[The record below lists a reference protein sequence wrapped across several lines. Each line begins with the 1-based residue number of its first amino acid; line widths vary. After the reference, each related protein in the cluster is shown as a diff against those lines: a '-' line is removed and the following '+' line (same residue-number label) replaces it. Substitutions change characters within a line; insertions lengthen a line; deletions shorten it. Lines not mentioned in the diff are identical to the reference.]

1 MYDKVEFV
9 DRTNIDIDFILSS
22 FKLEKGQNLCQQLI
36 ASKPNNFA

>member
-22 FKLEKGQNLCQQLI
+22 FKLEKGQNSSQEN
-36 ASKPNNFA
+36 KN